1 MKTTPRCPFGFS
13 MSAQNQVSGEEMPLD
28 KNGPFKKN
36 KLNHNP
42 KSRWILGTNN
52 PQMVKDYKC
61 LLYIFPP
68 QVKFFFLYKFTIF
81 IFYALQKALRIFS
94 SD

>member
-1 MKTTPRCPFGFS
+1 MSPASLNLKKLNKRHQMKTTPRCPFGFS

-42 KSRWILGTNN
+42 KSR
-52 PQMVKDYKC
+52 
-61 LLYIFPP
+61 
-68 QVKFFFLYKFTIF
+68 
-81 IFYALQKALRIFS
+81 
-94 SD
+94 

>member
-42 KSRWILGTNN
+42 KSR
-52 PQMVKDYKC
+52 
-61 LLYIFPP
+61 
-68 QVKFFFLYKFTIF
+68 
-81 IFYALQKALRIFS
+81 
-94 SD
+94 